1 MTLPNIA
8 APKPWLLLFVT
19 IAAIWGSS
27 FVFMRVAATE
37 FGIFPTACLRM
48 GIGALVML
56 PLLAWR
62 GLLGQMLTNWKPIL
76 LISLFTSAIPFA
88 SFAFAVLH
96 ITTGLSAIL
105 NATSPMFAALV
116 AWLWLGQRL
125 TALRAIGMVIAFAG
139 VVLLAGAQAALK
151 GDDALLSILA
161 VLACL
166 LAALCYGGSGNVVKE
181 RLPHLHPWVIA
192 GGTMLGATL
201 WLAVPCLLT
210 LPAANPSAKAWSAVL
225 VAAVLCSALAFM
237 LYFELMLRVDIAL
250 TSSVTY
256 LITVFALFYGA
267 LFLDE
272 HITLWLLLCGAVVL
286 VGTALATG
294 LMRKQAF
301 GCPYAIGEMSARADK
316 GVLCVLGQQPPW
328 LNGK

>member
-1 MTLPNIA
+1 
-8 APKPWLLLFVT
+8 
-19 IAAIWGSS
+19 
-27 FVFMRVAATE
+27 MRVAAAE
-37 FGIFPTACLRM
+37 FGIFSTACLRM

-62 GLLGQMLTNWKPIL
+62 GLLGQMLTNWKQIL
-76 LISLFTSAIPFA
+76 GISLFTSAIPFA
-88 SFAFAVLH
+88 CFAFAVLH

-125 TALRAIGMVIAFAG
+125 TALRVIGMVTGFVG
-139 VVLLAGAQAALK
+139 VVLLAGAEAALK
-151 GDDALLSILA
+151 GDDVLLSILA
-161 VLACL
+161 MLACL
-166 LAALCYGGSGNVVKE
+166 LAALCYGASGNAVKQ
-181 RLPHLHPWVIA
+181 RMAHLHPWVIA

-201 WLAVPCLLT
+201 WLAIPSLLT
-210 LPAANPSAKAWSAVL
+210 LPATAPSAKAWGAMV
-225 VAAVLCSALAFM
+225 VAAVLCSAFAFM
-237 LYFELMLRVDIAL
+237 LYFELMQRVDIAR

-272 HITLWLLLCGAVVL
+272 HITLWMLFCGLVVL

-294 LMRKQAF
+294 LIKRKE
-301 GCPYAIGEMSARADK
+301 PI
-316 GVLCVLGQQPPW
+316 
-328 LNGK
+328 